1 MAKEIENY
9 IHVEVAGIDCG
20 EKEKPGGKL
29 SPPMNARN

>member
-20 EKEKPGGKL
+20 EKEKPGG
-29 SPPMNARN
+29 